1 MKKLLRVLTISLIS
15 TIWWPLRPAAAFNPI
30 TDFKENVQW
39 TFGKAAEVG
48 TAVKLAGAGDMK
60 PGDTSTSILA
70 GIADYRW
77 FSFAVGGTRVN
88 QSDANFTDTAKLG
101 LKLTSFFDWFKNP
114 PTPEM
119 AFLRNLNVGPSYAIS
134 MFSSPHAGTLFLDVN
149 YRFGGSSAPPT
160 TVAP

>member
-1 MKKLLRVLTISLIS
+1 MKKLIVLALLLY
-15 TIWWPLRPAAAFNPI
+15 PLQQAAAFNPI
-30 TDFKENVQW
+30 TDFRENVQW

-48 TAVKLAGAGDMK
+48 TAVKLAGSGDMK

-77 FSFAVGGTRVN
+77 FSFSVGGTRVN
-88 QSDANFTDTAKLG
+88 QSNADFTDTAKLG

-119 AFLRNLNVGPSYAIS
+119 SFLRNLNIGPSYAVS
-134 MFSSPHAGTLFLDVN
+134 MFSSPHGGTLFLDIN
-149 YRFGGSSAPPT
+149 YRFGGTTALPT
-160 TVAP
+160 TVPAQP